1 MSKATQ
7 DGERQPGR
15 AAVIGCAIAFGA
27 LVLAAPGA
35 EATYPGIPGRIAVS
49 KPDRF
54 ANYHLATVSP
64 RTPRLKQLTRSPRSC
79 RSRNRTWMDDQPS
92 YSADGRTIVYSH
104 YDDCSS
110 RMADG
115 IYRMRS
121 NGTGRKLLVRSR
133 YTSEVEWPALSP
145 SGRLLAWVVLT
156 GPYEEP
162 EGAIRV
168 APLRR
173 LSDHVTLEHAG
184 VDFQPSWS
192 SRGRL
197 VATAFDGVSEFSASG
212 AQLGVVA
219 GGAGRTGRRTGR
231 RGAPK
236 LPSTASSATS
246 GGTTSMSF
254 PPTAPASGSSPA
266 AVTPRLRCGLP
277 TAAPSPSFAT
287 VTETASDPSTSSRSP
302 VERLACSSAT
312 WTPSGSAGNR
322 CRSAARTR
330 PSDRSQVS
338 VRHHATR
345 ESALD
350 QPGTLFV
357 LRQPRHPELLEE
369 RAHVLLHRVHAEKEL

>member
-1 MSKATQ
+1 VAFSAGSPAITIDGSSIADRGGAMSKATQ

-219 GGAGRTGRRTGR
+219 GGAGTDWAPDWAPRGPQIAFDRLFRDERGDDVYVVSADGTGLRQFTRSGDSETPVWSPDG
-231 RGAPK
+231 GAIAFLRDRDRNGIGSLYVKPV
-236 LPSTASSATS
+236 A
-246 GGTTSMSF
+246 GGTARLLKRNLDTERISWQ
-254 PPTAPASGSSPA
+254 PLPKRGS
-266 AVTPRLRCGLP
+266 
-277 TAAPSPSFAT
+277 
-287 VTETASDPSTSSRSP
+287 
-302 VERLACSSAT
+302 
-312 WTPSGSAGNR
+312 
-322 CRSAARTR
+322 
-330 PSDRSQVS
+330 
-338 VRHHATR
+338 H
-345 ESALD
+345 
-350 QPGTLFV
+350 
-357 LRQPRHPELLEE
+357 
-369 RAHVLLHRVHAEKEL
+369 